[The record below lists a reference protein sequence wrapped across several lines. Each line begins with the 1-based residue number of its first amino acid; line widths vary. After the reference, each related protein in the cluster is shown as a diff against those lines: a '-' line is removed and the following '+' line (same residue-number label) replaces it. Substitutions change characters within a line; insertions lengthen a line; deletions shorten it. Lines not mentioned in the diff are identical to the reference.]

1 MQTDLEFTIQLA
13 RRAGELLR
21 SHFSAQGFAARRKA
35 DNTVVTEADLAADRL
50 ITDAICQA
58 YPSDAIISEE
68 QHTALE
74 GPARPTWV
82 IDPLDGTTNFSLGF
96 PIWGVSIARLL
107 NGQPSLGVVY
117 FPLLDECYS
126 AEHGFGAFYNGLPM
140 TIPPYDPVDQRQHA
154 FACCARTHQRYRV
167 SVPYKYRILGSA
179 AYNLCSVA
187 RGSALVSF
195 DTVAK
200 LWDIAAAWL
209 IVEEA
214 GGVTG
219 CLNGASPFPALSGS
233 DFAALPFPTL
243 GAATPDLLA
252 QTRAHIQPKGAH
264 AH

>member
-1 MQTDLEFTIQLA
+1 MQTDLEFTTKLA
-13 RRAGELLR
+13 NQAGELLR
-21 SHFSAQGFAARRKA
+21 SYYSSRGLTAQRKA
-35 DNTVVTEADLAADRL
+35 DQTVVTAADLAADQL
-50 ITDAICQA
+50 ITEAIRQA
-58 YPSDAIISEE
+58 YPEDAIVSEE
-68 QHTALE
+68 QRTSLD

-96 PIWGVSIARLL
+96 PIWGVSIARLVD
-107 NGQPSLGVVY
+107 GWPSLGVVT

-126 AEHGFGAFYNGLPM
+126 AQRGVGAFYNGNPL
-140 TIPPYDPVDQRQHA
+140 TIQPIAPSDQRQSA
-154 FACCARTHQRYRV
+154 FACCARTYNHYHV

-214 GGVTG
+214 GGTVG
-219 CLNGASPFPALSGS
+219 CWNGISPFPALPGT
-233 DFAALPFPTL
+233 DFNPLPYPTL
-243 GAATPDLLA
+243 GAANAVILERSRQQL
-252 QTRAHIQPKGAH
+252 QLK
-264 AH
+264 